1 MLDFLSLRTNAQS
14 TVSFVDTVIAYAKLS
29 AVIEIRL
36 CISEKYVEGAMLPN
50 QDHTLIH
57 NSPLLF
63 MLAEM
68 ALPGVSK
75 KLYIVHD
82 DPGLTM
88 QREPREAEVRGLVT
102 KLLEVASGKVVYGT
116 QPVGTTSHLSV
127 DAAVRVLNSSD
138 YVKLTAATVDDFFRR
153 MKGY

>member
-14 TVSFVDTVIAYAKLS
+14 TASFVDTVVAYTKLS
-29 AVIEIRL
+29 AVSEIRL
-36 CISEKYVEGAMLPN
+36 CISKKYVEGAILPN

-63 MLAEM
+63 MLAEL

-82 DPGLTM
+82 YPGLTM
-88 QREPREAEVRGLVT
+88 QREPREAEVKGLVS

-116 QPVGTTSHLSV
+116 QPVSATSHMPV
-127 DAAVRVLNSSD
+127 EAAVRVLKCSD
-138 YVKLTAATVDDFFRR
+138 YVELTAATVDDFFRR